1 MKYYIDT
8 MLKYSLK
15 QIIGNQHRIPYFGN
29 KKLLIV
35 VFFTFFNYIFV
46 YILIKKNINYGIC
59 KRI

>member
-1 MKYYIDT
+1 

-15 QIIGNQHRIPYFGN
+15 QIIENQHKIQYFGN
-29 KKLLIV
+29 KKLLNV

-59 KRI
+59 QRI